1 MTASEICCP
10 TALVVRRGTC
20 IRVREPA
27 FAFVAIFALAACTI
41 EDRTPGNT
49 PASGVSAPATVNAP
63 DGILMGTA
71 ADADSLLVDVQSLDS
86 TIVVDLRY
94 RNRDNFTGDVLPGYE
109 ANRALLHR
117 EAAAALARVQSALR
131 AEGLSLKVFDA
142 YRPVMATQ
150 AMVAWATRV
159 GQASL
164 ISDGYIADRSRHNL
178 GLAVD
183 VTLVDSTGAELDMG
197 TPFDTFSDA
206 AHTARATGRVAENR
220 LRFVTA
226 MAREGF
232 VNYDREW
239 WHYSYEVSLPLR
251 FDVPVR

>member
-1 MTASEICCP
+1 MTASRNRLLP
-10 TALVVRRGTC
+10 VSLALLV
-20 IRVREPA
+20 
-27 FAFVAIFALAACTI
+27 LAACTI
-41 EDRTPGNT
+41 EDRTPGNA
-49 PASGVSAPATVNAP
+49 PQNAVSAPATVNAP

-71 ADADSLLVDVQSLDS
+71 ADADTLLVDVQSLDS
-86 TIVVDLRY
+86 TILVDLRY
-94 RNRDNFTGDVLPGYE
+94 RDSANFTGAVLPGYE
-109 ANRALLHR
+109 GNRASLHR

-131 AEGLSLKVFDA
+131 AEGLSIKVFDA
-142 YRPVMATQ
+142 YRPVRATQ
-150 AMVAWATRV
+150 AMVEWATRV

-178 GLAVD
+178 GLAID
-183 VTLVDSTGAELDMG
+183 VTLVDSTGTDLDMG

-206 AHTARATGRVAENR
+206 AHTARASGKVAENR

-239 WHYSYEVSLPLR
+239 WHYSYDVPLPLR